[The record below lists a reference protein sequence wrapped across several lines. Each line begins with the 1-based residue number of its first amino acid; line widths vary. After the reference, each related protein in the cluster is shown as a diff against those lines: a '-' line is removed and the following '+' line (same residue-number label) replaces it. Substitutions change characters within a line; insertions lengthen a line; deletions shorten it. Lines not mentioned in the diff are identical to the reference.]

1 MTTFWD
7 IKKDPYNEINDVLS
21 SGCPLIDS
29 KIGGY
34 PVGSVT
40 EISGEAGCGKTQ
52 MCLCLSLQ
60 IQLQKSQGGLD
71 GKTAYLSCGE
81 GEFPIRRL
89 SQLSDSFLSRASSH
103 LHNTITSKEQLLD
116 GVKIEQC
123 HSVDQLKE
131 SLKDRI
137 PELCR
142 SGSSCSSSSNINKHH
157 NDNNRNRVKLLI
169 IDSIAGL
176 FRTDFDTNQSMD
188 RIIRAQTMHEV
199 LQLLKWLSQC
209 YQIVVVVVN
218 QVTASIV
225 GSASESMGLATNI
238 DGKSGNML
246 GSEPALGINWAFG
259 VNTRIMLSR
268 DSQAIRSLNNV
279 NRTNHVNLIDDHH
292 ETNENMANQ
301 HQQLHSLHNGNND
314 QGSDTRKHVNSTIS
328 SSSVYAMKSSNRKL
342 SLLWSPW
349 TAPSVISYDI
359 NSGGVF
365 GINDSINMMGNIS

>member
-1 MTTFWD
+1 MTTLWD
-7 IKKDPYNEINDVLS
+7 TKKDPNNEMNDILS

-60 IQLQKSQGGLD
+60 VQLQKSQGGLN

-89 SQLSDSFLSRASSH
+89 SQLSDSFFSRASSH
-103 LHNTITSKEQLLD
+103 IHNSITSKVQLLD

-142 SGSSCSSSSNINKHH
+142 SSNNNSSN
-157 NDNNRNRVKLLI
+157 NNSSGCSNENQDRNRVKLLI

-188 RIIRAQTMHEV
+188 RIIRAQTMHEI

-209 YQIVVVVVN
+209 YQIAVVVVN
-218 QVTASIV
+218 QVTASII
-225 GSASESMGLATNI
+225 GSASEHMGLATNI
-238 DGKSGNML
+238 DGKSGNMI

-259 VNTRIMLSR
+259 VNTRIILSR
-268 DSQAIRSLNNV
+268 DTQAIRSLNNLHNISNRSNV
-279 NRTNHVNLIDDHH
+279 NIHND
-292 ETNENMANQ
+292 ESKTNENIVNQ
-301 HQQLHSLHNGNND
+301 HSQLPLQQNDNDD
-314 QGSDTRKHVNSTIS
+314 QGLERPRQLELDSLS
-328 SSSVYAMKSSNRKL
+328 SSYAMKSSNRKL

-349 TAPSVISYDI
+349 TPPATISYDI
-359 NSGGVF
+359 SSDGVF
-365 GINDSINMMGNIS
+365 GIDDSVL